1 MLTDTFIQTKL
12 QPPTL
17 SPDTLLRPKLIQRL
31 ENGRY
36 RKLSL
41 ISAPAGYGKSV
52 LARIWQE
59 SCDCPVAWLSLDKND
74 NDLRVFLSYVVSA
87 IQTIFPKGC
96 EDTTFLLNGMQLP
109 PSDLLTTSLINE
121 TAVLPNPFILVLD
134 DYHLIQNPDI
144 HQLINTLIQYQS
156 PHMHLALITRQDPP
170 VDLVNLRAKNQVTE
184 IRLSELRFNESEA
197 KQYLKISLGDSLSP
211 DLANQLIE
219 RTEGWAVGLRL
230 AVLAFRNQI
239 DELPALE
246 TYQGSNH
253 YIMSYLVKEVLQQQP
268 QQIQIFLLYTSLL
281 DRFCTPLC
289 DALLNINQKPRQ
301 PNSQEILEHLRQ
313 DNLFLIS
320 LDPHGEWF
328 RYHHLFQDLLRHQLK
343 TAVAPGEISNLHK
356 QASIWFAQHGFVEEA
371 LDHAF
376 EADNMQLAVQILDQ
390 AKVSLLNETQ
400 WQKLE
405 QLLRRFPRNVVE
417 QSPELLIIE
426 SWIFYHNGQYPKL
439 PAALA
444 NLRQQIDQT
453 ELAHNIKTNLLGEI
467 NSLNSIISYYAMDID
482 GTIKQSTEALKQ
494 TNREFWISRILAR
507 LMLAGAYLMIGDK
520 NNAYSTIYQAFDEEP
535 IQSKSFKAALTT
547 IVCNVDWL
555 AADVK
560 GLQQNAMQ
568 AIQQYQDVYSPEM
581 LGYAHFHL
589 GTAHYLLNDLTAA
602 EQHFSY
608 VNERPYTTYGDAFAH
623 SACGL
628 ASTYQTQGRDQEARD
643 VVDAALAFLLVT
655 GNSRLLMVMKAFQI
669 ELALQQG
676 QVSAAIQ
683 WANQIDSIPPLTPMT
698 RLYVPHFTLVKIW
711 LTEKTPV
718 SLQKAA
724 DLLSQLK
731 TFTETTHNTLFLIQ
745 TLILEAISYQLSGD
759 KTNALATL
767 ERALTLA
774 LPSGIICF
782 FIDFEPIMV
791 SLLTNLKVDNTE
803 LLAYKNEILS
813 AMTPTPQPLLTTNDT
828 FSLIEPLTE
837 RELDVLTLL
846 SQRQTDKEIA
856 QKLHISPHT
865 VRTHT
870 KNIYTKLDVN
880 NRRAAALRARELGLV
895 SPE

>member
-356 QASIWFAQHGFVEEA
+356 QASIWFAQHGFWR
-371 LDHAF
+371 
-376 EADNMQLAVQILDQ
+376 
-390 AKVSLLNETQ
+390 K
-400 WQKLE
+400 
-405 QLLRRFPRNVVE
+405 R
-417 QSPELLIIE
+417 
-426 SWIFYHNGQYPKL
+426 
-439 PAALA
+439 
-444 NLRQQIDQT
+444 
-453 ELAHNIKTNLLGEI
+453 
-467 NSLNSIISYYAMDID
+467 
-482 GTIKQSTEALKQ
+482 
-494 TNREFWISRILAR
+494 
-507 LMLAGAYLMIGDK
+507 
-520 NNAYSTIYQAFDEEP
+520 
-535 IQSKSFKAALTT
+535 
-547 IVCNVDWL
+547 
-555 AADVK
+555 
-560 GLQQNAMQ
+560 
-568 AIQQYQDVYSPEM
+568 
-581 LGYAHFHL
+581 
-589 GTAHYLLNDLTAA
+589 
-602 EQHFSY
+602 
-608 VNERPYTTYGDAFAH
+608 
-623 SACGL
+623 
-628 ASTYQTQGRDQEARD
+628 
-643 VVDAALAFLLVT
+643 
-655 GNSRLLMVMKAFQI
+655 
-669 ELALQQG
+669 
-676 QVSAAIQ
+676 
-683 WANQIDSIPPLTPMT
+683 
-698 RLYVPHFTLVKIW
+698 
-711 LTEKTPV
+711 
-718 SLQKAA
+718 
-724 DLLSQLK
+724 
-731 TFTETTHNTLFLIQ
+731 
-745 TLILEAISYQLSGD
+745 
-759 KTNALATL
+759 
-767 ERALTLA
+767 
-774 LPSGIICF
+774 
-782 FIDFEPIMV
+782 
-791 SLLTNLKVDNTE
+791 
-803 LLAYKNEILS
+803 
-813 AMTPTPQPLLTTNDT
+813 
-828 FSLIEPLTE
+828 
-837 RELDVLTLL
+837 
-846 SQRQTDKEIA
+846 
-856 QKLHISPHT
+856 
-865 VRTHT
+865 
-870 KNIYTKLDVN
+870 
-880 NRRAAALRARELGLV
+880 
-895 SPE
+895 